1 MLSKIIIIVASLT
14 LLLQPMTGNAEQSE
28 VGLSSALAR
37 SAFVTT
43 CIGPMTLQLKP
54 KNRGLFL
61 VAFSAGGCS
70 SAKYANGFA
79 LRFGKIANTKELK
92 SFPVKMTAQPKL
104 IM

>member
-1 MLSKIIIIVASLT
+1 MLSKITIIVASFA
-14 LLLQPMTGNAEQSE
+14 LLLQPMTINAAQNETGS
-28 VGLSSALAR
+28 SSALAE
-37 SAFVTT
+37 SAFVTS

-70 SAKYANGFA
+70 SAKYANGFG
-79 LRFGKIANTKELK
+79 LRFGKISNTKELK
-92 SFPVKMTAQPKL
+92 SFPVKTTAQPKL